1 MNIVYNKFNYYV
13 KNLGRLLLFE
23 ITARF
28 EFEKKELFVIKNDRF
43 EGNSHVF
50 SKYFKGEDV
59 RSDIYRP

>member
-1 MNIVYNKFNYYV
+1 
-13 KNLGRLLLFE
+13 LLLFE